1 MRLYRIFRLNH
12 LKEDSMDKRRSL
24 LVLVQNSF
32 LLTEESKKQILDNL
46 DKMSDDDLQ
55 KIGHLL
61 ALEKKKSLEENQ
73 ISETILSQISDK
85 T

>member
-1 MRLYRIFRLNH
+1 
-12 LKEDSMDKRRSL
+12 MDKRRSL